1 MDAAREHYRANF
13 EAVARVLDDRGIR
26 YLRPRGSFYL
36 WVDVGHASG
45 GDVAAWAEQF
55 LRSER
60 VAVAPGSAFGRSGEG
75 WIRICLAATQ
85 ADVLAGVERLPDAVS
100 RTIVIAGAHG
110 FMGTRF
116 AELYRAAGDRVVTVG
131 RRDADALWGD
141 TDAITRLVD
150 GADLLVNLAGK
161 SVNCRYNE
169 RNKAEIFRSR
179 LETTAE
185 LGRAVAAAAVPPP
198 VWFNAST
205 ATIYRHADDRPQTEE
220 DGELGHGFS
229 VEVAKAWEK
238 TFFDAARDGVRQVAL
253 RTAITLGDGSAL
265 TPLVRLARIGMGG
278 PQLGGPSNRGA
289 GLDGGRQRFSWVH
302 LDDVFRAMRFL
313 EEHDLDGVVNVTSPN
328 PSTNR
333 EVMAT
338 LRRVLG
344 VPFGIPLPRIALE
357 VGARVIRT
365 ETELILKSR
374 WVLPKRLL
382 DAGFEFRYP
391 ELEGALREILKR

>member
-1 MDAAREHYRANF
+1 MT
-13 EAVARVLDDRGIR
+13 G
-26 YLRPRGSFYL
+26 
-36 WVDVGHASG
+36 
-45 GDVAAWAEQF
+45 
-55 LRSER
+55 
-60 VAVAPGSAFGRSGEG
+60 
-75 WIRICLAATQ
+75 
-85 ADVLAGVERLPDAVS
+85 

-116 AELYRAAGDRVVTVG
+116 AELYRSDGDRVVTVG
-131 RRDADALWGD
+131 RRDADAVWGD
-141 TDAITRLVD
+141 TAAITRLVD

-161 SVNCRYNE
+161 SVNCRYNA

-185 LGRAVAAAAVPPP
+185 LGRAVAAADAPPP

-205 ATIYRHADDRPQTEE
+205 ATIYRHADDRPQTED

-229 VEVAKAWEK
+229 VDVARAWEAA
-238 TFFDAARDGVRQVAL
+238 FFDAARDGVRQVAL
-253 RTAITLGDGSAL
+253 RTAITLGSGSAL
-265 TPLVRLARIGMGG
+265 TPLVALTRLGVGG
-278 PQLGGPSNRGA
+278 PQLGGKSG
-289 GLDGGRQRFSWVH
+289 GGRQRFSWVH
-302 LDDVFRAMRFL
+302 LDDVFRAMGFL
-313 EEHDLDGVVNVTSPN
+313 EQHELDGVVNVTSPN

-344 VPFGIPLPRIALE
+344 MPLGVPLPRIALE
-357 VGARVIRT
+357 VGAIAIRT

-391 ELEGALREILKR
+391 DLEGALRDILNRPAKR

>member
-1 MDAAREHYRANF
+1 MT
-13 EAVARVLDDRGIR
+13 DRR
-26 YLRPRGSFYL
+26 
-36 WVDVGHASG
+36 
-45 GDVAAWAEQF
+45 
-55 LRSER
+55 
-60 VAVAPGSAFGRSGEG
+60 
-75 WIRICLAATQ
+75 
-85 ADVLAGVERLPDAVS
+85 
-100 RTIVIAGAHG
+100 IVIAGAHG

-116 AELYRAAGDRVVTVG
+116 SELYRDEGARVVTVG
-131 RRDADALWGD
+131 RRDADAVWGD
-141 TDAITRLVD
+141 TAAITRLVD
-150 GADLLVNLAGK
+150 GADLLVNLVGK
-161 SVNCRYNE
+161 SVDCRYTE

-185 LGRAVAAAAVPPP
+185 LGRAVAAADVPPP

-229 VEVAKAWEK
+229 VDVATAWER

-265 TPLVRLARIGMGG
+265 RPLVGLTRLGLGG
-278 PQLGGPSNRGA
+278 PQLGGPSG
-289 GLDGGRQRFSWVH
+289 GGRQRFSWVH
-302 LDDVFRAMRFL
+302 LDDVFRAIGFL
-313 EEHDLDGVVNVTSPN
+313 EQHDLEGVVNVTSPN

-382 DAGFEFRYP
+382 DAGFEFRFP
-391 ELEGALREILKR
+391 DLEGALRHILRRPAR